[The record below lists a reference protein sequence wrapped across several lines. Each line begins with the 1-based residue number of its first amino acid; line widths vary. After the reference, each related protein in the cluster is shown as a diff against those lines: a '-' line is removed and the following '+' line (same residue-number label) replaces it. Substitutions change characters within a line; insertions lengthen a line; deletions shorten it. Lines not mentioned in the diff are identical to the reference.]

1 VSFAAQMRLGSL
13 EIAAVLVAALVALA
27 VPRRVAAVEALP
39 AAFRTVM
46 HVIELGADRRFEG
59 ISPLV
64 IGRDRQAEL
73 VLGDPEVSR
82 RHARLE
88 VQRGVVFLR
97 DLESKNGT
105 FLNGH
110 RVRTPIEVREGDEI
124 DVGTT
129 RLVVEALTPWT

>member
-1 VSFAAQMRLGSL
+1 VSFAAQMRIGSL
-13 EIAAVLVAALVALA
+13 EIMALLIAAVVAVARFR
-27 VPRRVAAVEALP
+27 PGSSAAALP
-39 AAFRTVM
+39 AAFRAVF

-59 ISPLV
+59 VCPLV
-64 IGRDRQAEL
+64 IGRDKQAEL

-88 VQRGVVFLR
+88 VQRGIVFLR

-105 FLNGH
+105 FLNGR
-110 RVRTPIEVREGDEI
+110 RVRTPIEIREGDEI

-129 RLVVEALTPWT
+129 RLVVESLTPWT